1 VKWLTP
7 EDWKRAK
14 QIYEKSFE
22 IAREMHRQG
31 VRFLAGTDLVNA
43 YIFSGFS
50 LHDELGLLTKA
61 GLSNFQ
67 ALQAAT
73 WNAALFPECIGQV
86 RLGGTGKDCRSRAA
100 GC

>member
-1 VKWLTP
+1 VPHYP
-7 EDWKRAK
+7 E
-14 QIYEKSFE
+14 SFE

-61 GLSNFQ
+61 GLSNLE
-67 ALQAAT
+67 ALQGVCCDLSQLLLHFYDRE
-73 WNAALFPECIGQV
+73 NHGGQ
-86 RLGGTGKDCRSRAA
+86 SR
-100 GC
+100 